1 MLYTLLK
8 PLIQL
13 TIRLFFRNYQVNGLK
28 NIPKKGPFIFVA
40 NHPATFMDP
49 AIIAATLKTKV
60 HFIAKSTVFRSRF
73 AKWFLPKLNMIPVYR
88 KHDDPT
94 QVDKNEQMFE
104 TCFKH
109 LSEGG
114 NILIFPEGISLPE
127 RKIKDVK
134 SGAARIALGAEERN
148 GFNLDIKIIVI
159 GLNYSDNGKF
169 QSNVLVNI
177 GEPISIKEYKEQYVN
192 DSIKTVKK
200 ISNQIKEGLETLT
213 VSIQEEESDILV
225 KRVEEVYKTQIL
237 DEIGVPKRKKIHDFN
252 VTKAICDYLAYF
264 KTNAPWKLHFIKEK
278 VDAYYTELDKIG
290 MTDGHLRQITS
301 GKNVVNRTLLSL
313 LYFVLMFPVFLSGLI
328 TNYIPYC
335 LTIFLTRKISPY
347 LEYRVAIA
355 MVVGMFLF
363 LINIAG
369 LTILGNFLFHSF
381 WLNCILL
388 FTIPVTGL
396 FAYKYNQYFIK
407 TMKRWKMFTLFY
419 KNNALMTKLLQMRS
433 EIITEFEN
441 LRVQYEEKTVVA

>member
-1 MLYTLLK
+1 MLYSILK
-8 PLIQL
+8 PLLKL
-13 TIRLFFRNYQVNGLK
+13 TIRLFFRNYQVTGLK

-49 AIIAATLKTKV
+49 AIIAATLKPKV
-60 HFIAKSTVFRSRF
+60 HFIAKSTVFKSRF
-73 AKWFLPKLNMIPVYR
+73 SKWFLPKLNMIPVYR

-94 QVDKNEQMFE
+94 QTDKNEQMFE

-148 GFNLDIKIIVI
+148 DFNLGIKIIVI

-177 GEPISIKEYKEQYVN
+177 GEPISIKEYKEQYTT
-192 DSIKTVKK
+192 DPIKTAKK

-213 VSIQEEESDILV
+213 VSLQEEESDVLV
-225 KRVEEVYKTQIL
+225 KRVEEVYKTQVL
-237 DEIGVPKRKKIHDFN
+237 EEIGAPKKNKIHDFR
-252 VTKAICDYLAYF
+252 VTKAICDYLEYF

-278 VDAYYTELDKIG
+278 VDNYYNELEKIG
-290 MTDGHLRQITS
+290 MTDSQLRRITS
-301 GKNVVNRTLLSL
+301 GKNMVNQTILNLF
-313 LYFVLMFPVFLSGLI
+313 YFILAFPVFLAGLI
-328 TNYIPYC
+328 TNYLPYG
-335 LTIFLTRKISPY
+335 LTIFITRKISPY

-355 MVVGMFLF
+355 MIAGMFLF
-363 LINIAG
+363 LFNIIG
-369 LTILGNFLFHSF
+369 LVLLSNFLFDSF
-381 WLNCILL
+381 WLNCLL
-388 FTIPVTGL
+388 VVAIPLTGL
-396 FAYKYNQYFIK
+396 FAYKYNQHFIK
-407 TMKRWKMFTLFY
+407 IVKRWKMFTLFY
-419 KNNALMTKLLQMRS
+419 KKATLVSKIVQMRS

-441 LRVQYEEKTVVA
+441 LRVQYEENAITV